1 MSHRSVE
8 RTIGRLLTDDGFRRR
23 FIENPAGVI
32 NEVVASGL
40 DLNPCERRALVAID
54 PRLAS
59 LFAEALDP
67 SLQRIDGEERP
78 YY

>member
-8 RTIGRLLTDDGFRRR
+8 RTIGRLVTDDGFRRR
-23 FIENPAGVI
+23 FIENPALVI
-32 NEVVASGL
+32 DEVVASGL

-59 LFAEALDP
+59 QFAEALDP
-67 SLQRIDGEERP
+67 SLQRIEAERP